1 MEREFSYTR
10 SDFDEARKRLYRSAG
25 ISLSDSKDQ
34 LVYSR
39 LVRRLRQLR
48 LADFPSYFAYLDK
61 HADEVEHFINALT
74 TNLTA
79 FFREEH
85 HFDYLAEY
93 LRKHHT
99 PGRQWRIWCAAS
111 STGEEPYS
119 LAMTVAEVFSRFDA
133 PVDIMASDIDTK
145 VLATAREG
153 IYPESRLE
161 SVNAER
167 KRAFF
172 LRGKGANAGRV
183 RVVTDLRKMLEFRQ
197 INLLAPEWAVKPG
210 IDVIFCRNVMIYFDK
225 QTQHTLLERMVKLL
239 KPGGLFVAGHSESF
253 VHANDVV
260 RLIGRTIYQPVPSS

>member
-1 MEREFSYTR
+1 
-10 SDFDEARKRLYRSAG
+10 
-25 ISLSDSKDQ
+25 
-34 LVYSR
+34 
-39 LVRRLRQLR
+39 
-48 LADFPSYFAYLDK
+48 
-61 HADEVEHFINALT
+61 
-74 TNLTA
+74 
-79 FFREEH
+79 
-85 HFDYLAEY
+85 
-93 LRKHHT
+93 
-99 PGRQWRIWCAAS
+99 
-111 STGEEPYS
+111 
-119 LAMTVAEVFSRFDA
+119 MTVAEVFSRFDA